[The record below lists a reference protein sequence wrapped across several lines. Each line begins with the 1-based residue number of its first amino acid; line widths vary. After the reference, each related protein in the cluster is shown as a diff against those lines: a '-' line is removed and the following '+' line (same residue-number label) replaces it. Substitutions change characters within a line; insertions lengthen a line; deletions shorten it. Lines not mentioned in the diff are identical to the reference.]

1 MDITSYD
8 PKKVNV
14 NIDGTMVTGFASD
27 GIITVSKNE
36 DAVTPNVG
44 CKGDVVYEENANES
58 GTIAITLQATS
69 SSLPKLRSLASNRKQ
84 FPMSVSDANDD
95 DSISIS
101 AQRCRITKLPDLSRG
116 KNTGTV
122 TVNIYVP
129 NLVIRS

>member
-1 MDITSYD
+1 MDITGYD

-14 NIDGTMVTGFASD
+14 NIDGMILTGFASD

-44 CKGDVVYEENANES
+44 CQGDVVYEENANES

-69 SSLPKLRSLASNRKQ
+69 SSLPRLRNLASNRKQ
-84 FPMSVSDANDD
+84 FSVSVSDANDD
-95 DSISIS
+95 DSINIS

-129 NLVIRS
+129 NLVVRS

>member
-1 MDITSYD
+1 MDITGYD

-14 NIDGTMVTGFASD
+14 NIDGMILTGFASD

-36 DAVTPNVG
+36 YAVTPNVG
-44 CKGDVVYEENANES
+44 CQGDVVYEENANES

-69 SSLPKLRSLASNRKQ
+69 SSLPRLRNLASNRKQ
-84 FPMSVSDANDD
+84 FSVSVSDANDD
-95 DSISIS
+95 DSINIS

-129 NLVIRS
+129 NLVVRS

>member
-1 MDITSYD
+1 MDTTSYD

-14 NIDGTMVTGFASD
+14 NIDGTMLTGFASD

-44 CKGDVVYEENANES
+44 CQGDVVYEENANES

-69 SSLPKLRSLASNRKQ
+69 SSIPKLRNLASNRKQ
-84 FPMSVSDANDD
+84 FVVSVSDANDD
-95 DSISIS
+95 DSISII

-122 TVNIYVP
+122 TVNIFVP